1 MLLRKWSGFRSLP
14 SRYGGIDGGFQHS
27 SVDTRGSGLPS
38 QEAENTRGSPASF
51 SQSLSAAG
59 LEKIGADNVLPS
71 KIPSQLETNGTTAAL
86 ELISPRST
94 PRGASMKSLHLG
106 PLPRAGS
113 ASLQP
118 GAQDNGNRMDVTR
131 RMGYSMQ
138 PPSSSLRRRNSLSH
152 LPNYNTKDFNSDQP
166 LARKMWNGSQLDL
179 QATFLEE
186 TQRNAKLREGASLLA
201 GPPNNPG
208 ERNLEL
214 EVDMMEFE
222 LCSLKQKQMESSFI
236 HLEKEKKWLEMI
248 RSEGRK
254 RKGELDD
261 KIFKVEMEL
270 AKAKSY
276 FGKRDRHLLSQGLKP
291 KGNVIQEKLDV
302 GHELRNLQE
311 SLAALKNC
319 IKALEEKRDEMVQQ
333 LKCVKEGEQS
343 SPSHQAAA
351 NSLETKQERSQ
362 LQAAYKN
369 IKLENVVL
377 HQQVQHLSL
386 EVELA
391 QTKQKE
397 FSEQIFALKSEL
409 ANSKTQ
415 VNQQEQEKV
424 LMKEEMESVRQL
436 NKELSSKV
444 AEGHQRLQALLE
456 KLHLL
461 EEEKKFHA
469 NHIQA
474 LEDERTQ
481 LLEEKEQHLL
491 ERTAEQQC
499 QEEAVKALQGSC
511 ENLRESQIQLQK
523 EKDLLQAHCQELE
536 RQAEEL
542 GKQLGEQQSVSQHWR
557 NRWEQAD
564 VTLKTTEEAL
574 EKMSSQS
581 QALPAKVEAPLL
593 LQIQLEACKQELEL
607 EQNCRQALHHQ
618 VQALQSGSQ
627 NSAKPTPEM
636 FPEEADSDILVVQE
650 ELQKAWDLL
659 KTREMVL
666 EEQRLQL
673 ESARIQNTE
682 CNLERQ
688 RLEQHVHAL
697 EEQLAEKDKALRD
710 LRQAKDV
717 ERAAS
722 EMRTSSELKITRE
735 GLGACYEKGHPC
747 GLDAKVIGNPPQE
760 LEGLRLQHH
769 LVTEQLKDLFRQR
782 QQQQEG
788 PRKHHDGGLK
798 EKSSAAS
805 QNAPE
810 LLTTASESL
819 GLPEESYLEFG
830 GASRSEEAAQSL
842 QQQLKAKTEMI
853 SAMACEIQALK
864 EKNENLIKA
873 KLRFQQQIQQIRQL
887 SKRQPEKSPSE
898 LLVPRLS
905 ISPRDDL
912 QSSHCNEMLAF
923 SPQGGEAPFSSH
935 GSRETQH
942 AAVWEQWLQAC
953 SEDEQS
959 GTSLNTRMVQKG
971 PTPLPPDASHQPHGS
986 LSDTSSP
993 ANKLLLAPMVS
1004 PKGPLSH
1011 AQGERALLS
1020 PCSSGLLSPKPF
1032 GAPRPWSPFRES
1044 AESPENRREL

>member
-222 LCSLKQKQMESSFI
+222 LCSLKQK
-236 HLEKEKKWLEMI
+236 
-248 RSEGRK
+248 
-254 RKGELDD
+254 
-261 KIFKVEMEL
+261 
-270 AKAKSY
+270 
-276 FGKRDRHLLSQGLKP
+276 
-291 KGNVIQEKLDV
+291 IQEKLDV

-581 QALPAKVEAPLL
+581 QALPAKQVEAPLL